1 MHEELVALTGPLFYF
16 FLRRTGDADAAHDLA
31 QEVLLAALTSQ
42 RPIQHLHGWVWQVAR
57 NRYAA
62 WADEKRRAPSSVE
75 EDAADAANMEDD
87 LIRRE
92 DMALLRR
99 ELAFI
104 RREHRELIVA
114 HYLRDEPIRVIA
126 QRLQVPEGT
135 VKARLHRVRE
145 KLREGMNMSRTF
157 GKRSYTPETMD
168 FVTSGSQPTD
178 LPDRAMKR
186 KLPINILLEASEN
199 PSTMEE
205 LSMALGVATPYM
217 EEEVRLLTEATLLKQ
232 VGEKYVTDFY
242 IMDGESQRLLRRT
255 LRENAHAHTEAVT
268 AIARDVLPLL
278 QGMCPHLPAN
288 DLLWWLLPHVHE
300 EALFSYPDYVSD
312 LPERPC
318 GPDETWGIVG
328 FEKVAPDWQPC
339 FLGRCANGLPGRGQ
353 RCLYNYDHPN
363 EAMWQ
368 RAGVPDGNQT
378 MLLIALV
385 TGERPL
391 SALTDAERAV
401 WATLDGVYAHESEDR
416 AVPDLI
422 LLTEDQLAELNAAI
436 RRHAAYAALQAAVDA
451 DFTRIRDLLAGRS
464 SPILHDQLNYVT
476 SHEVV
481 NARMMVLNDCL
492 ADGLLSL
499 PEHPEK
505 STIGIWLEVC

>member
-1 MHEELVALTGPLFYF
+1 MHEELIALTGPLFYF
-16 FLRRTGDADAAHDLA
+16 FLRRTGSADAAHDLA
-31 QEVLLAALTSQ
+31 QDVLLAALASPKSI
-42 RPIQHLHGWVWQVAR
+42 RRLHGWVWQVAR

-75 EDAADAANMEDD
+75 EDTADAADVEGD

-114 HYLRDEPIRVIA
+114 HYLQDEPIRVIA

-168 FVTSGSQPTD
+168 FVTSGSQPTE
-178 LPDRAMKR
+178 LPERAMKR
-186 KLPINILLEASEN
+186 KLPVNILLEASEN

-205 LSMALGVATPYM
+205 LSMALGVAAPYM

-232 VGEKYVTDFY
+232 VGDKFVTDFY
-242 IMDGESQRLLRRT
+242 IMDGETQRLLRRT
-255 LRENAHAHTEAVT
+255 LRENARAHTEAVT
-268 AIARDVLPLL
+268 AIARDALPLL

-288 DLLWWLLPHVHE
+288 ELLWWLLPHVHE
-300 EALFSYPDYVSD
+300 EALFSHPSYVSD

-318 GPDETWGIVG
+318 GKGETWGIVG

-339 FLGRCANGLPGRGQ
+339 FLGRSTASVAGGLWGI
-353 RCLYNYDHPN
+353 YNYDHPC
-363 EAMWQ
+363 EAMWERIGGMSGQ
-368 RAGVPDGNQT
+368 QAA
-378 MLLIALV
+378 LLIALA
-385 TGERPL
+385 TGYRPL
-391 SALTDAERAV
+391 STLTAAERAV
-401 WATLDGVYAHESEDR
+401 WGTMDGIYAHEDGGF
-416 AVPDLI
+416 AVPDVV
-422 LLTEDQLAELNAAI
+422 LLTANQLAELDALI
-436 RRHAAYAALQAAVDA
+436 RRHPAYAALADAVDA
-451 DFTRIRDLLAGRS
+451 DFRRLRAILKQRS
-464 SPILHDQLNYVT
+464 SPILHDQLNYVA
-476 SHEVV
+476 SNELV

-492 ADGLLSL
+492 ADGALSL

-505 STIGIWLEVC
+505 STIGIWLEAR